1 MYSLGLGHRNMLLFS
16 TFLSFRISN
25 NISYIT
31 SIASKQMLYGV
42 YGNVMTILEEHER
55 RLTDR
60 KMPKSKIAIPD
71 QSRKK
76 DEDVG

>member
-1 MYSLGLGHRNMLLFS
+1 
-16 TFLSFRISN
+16 
-25 NISYIT
+25 
-31 SIASKQMLYGV
+31 MLYGV
-42 YGNVMTILEEHER
+42 YSNVMTILEEHER

-76 DEDVG
+76 NEDVS